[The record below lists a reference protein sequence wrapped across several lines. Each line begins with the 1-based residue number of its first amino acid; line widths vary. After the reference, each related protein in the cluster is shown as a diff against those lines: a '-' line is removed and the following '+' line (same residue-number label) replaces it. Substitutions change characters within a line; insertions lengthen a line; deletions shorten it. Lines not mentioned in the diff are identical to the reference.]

1 MILYGF
7 SVFSAIIPAG
17 FYADVSNMGS
27 VIENQNIS
35 KRHYS
40 QKRTSLFRQD
50 DKSSGYN
57 SEFMNQF
64 NQKSV
69 QSRKKKTSAGN
80 VTRKNSAAKQGKKL
94 GSTIEI
100 PIISI
105 FENIKNSKTK
115 HGGKSSKG
123 YENRRRAE
131 ESQRSYKTERQEKNK
146 GLVFNIPIGTIAA
159 AAGTVLIAVAALNW
173 DGINFGALEK
183 EFAAINPVE
192 NETAGERIIQYA
204 ATGVTGIF
212 GGSLENIQNL
222 GMENDSLIN
231 ISISTDAENP
241 HGLLQL
247 FEWQQYRVQRGDTV
261 SGIAQ
266 KHGVSIGAIIAS
278 NNISNARRLQEG
290 AVIKIPNIDGI
301 PYQIQRGDS
310 LSRIAASHNVPLEVI
325 LDVNDIKS
333 DDIKQGDTI
342 FLPGARMNDIDLRL
356 SLGDLFMYPLST
368 RSISSYYGMRRDPF
382 NGSLQ
387 FHEGVDFRA
396 NTGTPV
402 MASFDG
408 IVSVV
413 SENWLYGRYII
424 ISHNNGYKTLYGH
437 LNSFNVR
444 QGERVTRGRKIAE
457 TGNTGYSTG
466 PHLHFGIYDK
476 DNKVVN
482 PLELLN

>member
-1 MILYGF
+1 
-7 SVFSAIIPAG
+7 
-17 FYADVSNMGS
+17 MGS

-40 QKRTSLFRQD
+40 QRKISSFRQD
-50 DKSSGYN
+50 NKPAGYN
-57 SEFMNQF
+57 SEFMDQF
-64 NQKSV
+64 NQKSI
-69 QSRKKKTSAGN
+69 QFRKNKKAAGN
-80 VTRKNSAAKQGKKL
+80 VLRKNQTGKKEKRL
-94 GSTIEI
+94 NGTIEI
-100 PIISI
+100 PVKSI
-105 FENIKNSKTK
+105 FNNLKNDRRYRQSDNGYKAGIKT
-115 HGGKSSKG
+115 
-123 YENRRRAE
+123 E
-131 ESQRSYKTERQEKNK
+131 EPRRSYKKSGQEKGK
-146 GLVFNIPIGTIAA
+146 GLVFNIPVGTIAA

-173 DGINFGALEK
+173 DGINLGTLEM
-183 EFAAINPVE
+183 EFAAVNPAE
-192 NETAGERIIQYA
+192 NEVVEERIIQYA
-204 ATGVTGIF
+204 ATGVAGIF
-212 GGSLENIQNL
+212 GGSIENIQNL

-231 ISISTDAENP
+231 ISVNVDTNNP
-241 HGLLQL
+241 HGMLQP
-247 FEWQQYRVQRGDTV
+247 FEWRQYKVQRGDTV

-266 KHGVSIGAIIAS
+266 KYGVSVGAVIAS

-290 AVIKIPNIDGI
+290 ALIKIPNIDGI

-325 LDVNDIKS
+325 LDVNDIRS
-333 DDIKQGDTI
+333 DDIRQGETI
-342 FLPGARMNDIDLRL
+342 FIPGARMNDIDLRL
-356 SLGDLFMYPLST
+356 SLGDLFMYPLAT
-368 RSISSYYGMRRDPF
+368 RQITSNYGMRRDPF
-382 NGSLQ
+382 NGALQ

-408 IVSVV
+408 VVSVV

-424 ISHNNGYKTLYGH
+424 ISHSNGYKTLYGH

-444 QGERVTRGRKIAE
+444 QGERVTRGRKIGE